1 MVLSWR
7 RLSVS
12 AEISCPHFCHNIAC
26 RPRSEV
32 SDTTDRERCVAGITR
47 RSRSSGMAGVAGVTL
62 ATFAAPDM
70 PM

>member
-1 MVLSWR
+1 M
-7 RLSVS
+7 
-12 AEISCPHFCHNIAC
+12 
-26 RPRSEV
+26 
-32 SDTTDRERCVAGITR
+32 SDTTDRERCVAGITL